1 MENMSAGKQRVFG
14 EFKEKGVEEI
24 YVSDHINGLQYTSSK
39 SDSFVVD
46 MDRFSH
52 IIEKDINANS
62 RITLQRNL
70 SRKGSFRSGER
81 KANSNAVNEKDT
93 NFTAS
98 SPRASLLGGG
108 STPEKAMALTTSNV
122 GTSSEHS
129 APQTHNHQI
138 TIVAGHGSTTAT
150 ESKIGGRRF
159 SLRRSSSW
167 TIDPKRILLFFATLS
182 SIGTMLLIYFT
193 LSIAKLNGEDI
204 ADLAG

>member
-1 MENMSAGKQRVFG
+1 MGAEKQSLFG
-14 EFKEKGVEEI
+14 EFEEKGVEEI
-24 YVSDHINGLQYTSSK
+24 CVSDHINGLQYTSTK

-46 MDRFSH
+46 MERFSH

-70 SRKGSFRSGER
+70 SRKGSFRSGEK
-81 KANSNAVNEKDT
+81 KANSNAVNENNT

-108 STPEKAMALTTSNV
+108 STPEKAMALTTSV
-122 GTSSEHS
+122 GTSSSDHS

-138 TIVAGHGSTTAT
+138 TIVAGHGGATAT

-159 SLRRSSSW
+159 SFRRSTNW
-167 TIDPKRILLFFATLS
+167 TIHPRRILIFFATLS
-182 SIGTMLLIYFT
+182 SMGTMLLIYFT

-204 ADLAG
+204 ADLNG

>member
-62 RITLQRNL
+62 RITRNL

>member
-1 MENMSAGKQRVFG
+1 MSAGKQRVFG

-62 RITLQRNL
+62 RITRNL